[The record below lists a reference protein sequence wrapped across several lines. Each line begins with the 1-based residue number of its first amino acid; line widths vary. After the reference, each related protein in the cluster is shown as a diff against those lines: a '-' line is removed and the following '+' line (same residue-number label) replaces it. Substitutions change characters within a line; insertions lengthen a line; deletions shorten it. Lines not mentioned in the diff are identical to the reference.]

1 MSKDD
6 RGAIAQELR
15 THALILGGF
24 VALIWVLE
32 FIDLFVFRGYLNLYG
47 IRPRTMLGLRGI
59 LFAPFL
65 HGSISHLMANTVPF
79 LMLGWFVMLREISDF
94 FVVSVITILASGLG
108 VWLFG
113 APNSIH
119 IGASGLVFGY
129 FGFLLLRGYFERSFS
144 SIVFSL
150 IVGLLYGGLIW
161 GVLPIRYGISWEGH
175 LFGFLG
181 GVLAARLLARRR
193 TRTKL

>member
-193 TRTKL
+193 TRTRL

>member
-94 FVVSVITILASGLG
+94 FIVSVITILASGLG